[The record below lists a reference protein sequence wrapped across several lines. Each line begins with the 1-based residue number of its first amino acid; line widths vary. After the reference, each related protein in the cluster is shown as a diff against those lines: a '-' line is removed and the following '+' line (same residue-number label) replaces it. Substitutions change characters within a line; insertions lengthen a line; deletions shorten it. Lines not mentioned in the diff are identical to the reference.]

1 MFRKIKT
8 AIKDFL
14 VRGLSPAEIALG
26 VSLGNFVGILPF
38 LGLHTVIALGLAYI
52 LRLNMG
58 VVFLGTTISNP
69 LSFPFILFISA
80 QIGSVILT
88 GSLLDMTFSGDAMA
102 LVKQYLYPT
111 LIGSIVLGL
120 AVGTVTYPITL
131 RFARRFRT

>member
-14 VRGLSPAEIALG
+14 IRGLSPAEIALG

-69 LSFPFILFISA
+69 LSFPFILFISS

-88 GSLLDMTFSGDAMA
+88 GSLLDMTFSGDAIA

>member
-8 AIKDFL
+8 MIKTFL
-14 VRGLSPAEIALG
+14 GKGLSPAEIAFG

-38 LGLHTVIALGLAYI
+38 LGLHTIMALGLAYL

-58 VVFLGTTISNP
+58 VVFLGTQISNP

-80 QIGSVILT
+80 QIGSLVLY
-88 GSLLDMTFSGDAMA
+88 GSFLDLKFSGDVMMFIR
-102 LVKQYLYPT
+102 QYIYPT

-120 AVGTVTYPITL
+120 AIGLVTYPITL
-131 RFARRFRT
+131 RFARRFRA

>member
-14 VRGLSPAEIALG
+14 LKGLSPAEIAFG

-38 LGLHTVIALGLAYI
+38 LGLHTVMALGLAYL

-69 LSFPFILFISA
+69 FSFPFILFISA
-80 QIGSVILT
+80 QIGNLLLN
-88 GSLLDMTFSGDAMA
+88 GSLLDITFSGDAMD
-102 LVKQYLYPT
+102 LIKQYIYPT

-131 RFARRFRT
+131 RFARKFRT